1 VLDLIRPPWSER
13 QVATLNRLQASGLM
27 HPFTCGAAHPLHQ
40 TLIAETDGW
49 HCPDESC
56 DYRQD
61 WAHSFMAD
69 PDAVAALIESDPLRR
84 ARSGADPCGTGSPC
98 LGSGCPHDRAAAE
111 LTRLS
116 EEDST
121 DGDPCPD
128 CHVPVGA
135 RHDRGCSHDRHR
147 DVWGGR

>member
-27 HPFTCGAAHPLHQ
+27 HPFTCGAAHLLHQ

-49 HCPDESC
+49 HCPD
-56 DYRQD
+56 
-61 WAHSFMAD
+61 
-69 PDAVAALIESDPLRR
+69 
-84 ARSGADPCGTGSPC
+84 
-98 LGSGCPHDRAAAE
+98 
-111 LTRLS
+111 
-116 EEDST
+116 
-121 DGDPCPD
+121 
-128 CHVPVGA
+128 CHVPFGA